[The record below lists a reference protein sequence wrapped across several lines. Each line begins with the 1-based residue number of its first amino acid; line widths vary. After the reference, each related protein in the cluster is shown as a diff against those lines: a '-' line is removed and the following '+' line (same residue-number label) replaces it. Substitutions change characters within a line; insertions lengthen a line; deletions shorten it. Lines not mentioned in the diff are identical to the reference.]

1 MRSKSVLYAALLFVG
16 LTGSVAAQQEPLSV
30 IDWVKRNPDKP
41 PMTSA
46 VLPPRF
52 EPPVVPDARVPDVTV
67 APLEQPAP
75 RILGIVPA
83 SVTGLPET
91 LWTGSAAP
99 ALADQLSDLPNFRL
113 PAAQALLYTLLLTE
127 AIAPG
132 QDAEGEA
139 ILTLARVDALARLGA
154 HDAAIAL
161 LEQADVARD
170 PEHFSAYMD
179 LALLTGDEDRACAIL
194 SGKPY
199 LAPSLAHRSFCAARR
214 GDWPT
219 AALLYDTGHSLGAIP
234 ASQSAALERFLHPE
248 SFEFNPP
255 LPRPDT
261 MTPLVFR
268 LHEAIGEPF
277 PTGALPRSYAVADL
291 RDLAGWKPQLEAA
304 ERLSGT
310 GALPANRLLGL
321 YTARDPAASGGVWN
335 RVIAIQDLETALR
348 SRATDAIEQSLP
360 PAWMEMQKIGLEI
373 QFAEL
378 FSAPLQRYDL
388 QGAAGEISLT
398 MGLLSSDYR
407 TVARK
412 SDVPPVIATLAG
424 VGQGAPTSPLDTRTT
439 ALLGGLDAAN
449 ARPDLTD
456 MARNG
461 RMGEAIL
468 RALVLLDDGAS
479 GDPVALTQ
487 ALATLRAF
495 GLEETVRRAALQI
508 LLLERYS

>member
-1 MRSKSVLYAALLFVG
+1 MLIKPLLYVALLFAG
-16 LTGSVAAQQEPLSV
+16 LTNSVAAQQEPLSV
-30 IDWVKRNPDKP
+30 IDWVKRNPDQP

-52 EPPVVPDARVPDVTV
+52 EPPVAPDARVPDVTV
-67 APLEQPAP
+67 APLEQQAR
-75 RILGIVPA
+75 RIIGIVPA

-91 LWTGSAAP
+91 LWTGSSAP
-99 ALADQLSDLPNFRL
+99 ALAAQFTDLPNLRL

-132 QDAEGEA
+132 QDADGEA
-139 ILTLARVDALARLGA
+139 TLTLARVNALERLGA
-154 HDAAIAL
+154 HDGAIAL

-170 PEHFSAYMD
+170 SDHFAAYMD
-179 LALLTGDEDRACAIL
+179 LALLTGEEDRACAIL

-199 LAPSLAHRSFCAARR
+199 LSPSLAHRSFCAARR

-234 ASQSAALERFLHPE
+234 AAQGAALERFLHPE
-248 SFEFNPP
+248 AFEYNPP
-255 LPRPDT
+255 LPRPDK
-261 MTPLVFR
+261 MTPLIFR

-304 ERLSGT
+304 ERLAAT
-310 GALPANRLLGL
+310 GALSANRLLGL
-321 YTARDPAASGGVWN
+321 YTAREPAASGGVWN
-335 RVIAIQDLETALR
+335 RVIAIQNLETALR
-348 SRATDAIEQSLP
+348 SRSIEAIEKNLP
-360 PAWMEMQKIGLEI
+360 PAWLEMQKIGLEI

-378 FSAPLQRYDL
+378 FSSPLQRYDL
-388 QGAAGEISLT
+388 TGMAGDISQT
-398 MGLLSSDYR
+398 MGLLSSEYR
-407 TVARK
+407 DVARK
-412 SDVPPVIATLAG
+412 GDVPPLMATLAG
-424 VGQGAPTSPLDTRTT
+424 VERQMPPLLDTRAT
-439 ALLGGLDAAN
+439 ALQRGLDVTN
-449 ARPDLTD
+449 ARADLTD

-479 GDPVALTQ
+479 GDPLALTQ
-487 ALATLRAF
+487 ALATLRVF

>member
-1 MRSKSVLYAALLFVG
+1 MPNNPLLYAGLLYVIWA
-16 LTGSVAAQQEPLSV
+16 GSVTAQQEPLSV
-30 IDWVKRNPDKP
+30 IDWVKRNPDQP

-52 EPPVVPDARVPDVTV
+52 EPPVAPDARVPDVTV
-67 APLEQPAP
+67 APLEQSAR
-75 RILGIVPA
+75 RIIGIVPA
-83 SVTGLPET
+83 AVTGLPES

-99 ALADQLSDLPNFRL
+99 ALAAQFADLPSLRL

-132 QDAEGEA
+132 QDAQGEA
-139 ILTLARVDALARLGA
+139 TLTLARVEALGRLGA

-170 PEHFSAYMD
+170 PAHFAAYMD
-179 LALLTGDEDRACAIL
+179 LALLTGEEDRACAIL

-219 AALLYDTGHSLGAIP
+219 AALLYDTGYSLGAIP
-234 ASQSAALERFLHPE
+234 APQSAALERFLHPE
-248 SFEFNPP
+248 AFEFNPP
-255 LPRPDT
+255 LKRPDT
-261 MTPLVFR
+261 MTPLIFR

-291 RDLAGWKPQLEAA
+291 RDLAGWKTQLEAA
-304 ERLSGT
+304 ERLAVT

-321 YTARDPAASGGVWN
+321 YTAREPAASGGVWN

-348 SRATDAIEQSLP
+348 SRSTAALEQNLP
-360 PAWMEMQKIGLEI
+360 PAWREMQKIGLEI
-373 QFAEL
+373 QFSEL
-378 FSAPLQRYDL
+378 FAAPIQRYDL
-388 QGAAGEISLT
+388 GGVAGDIALT

-407 TVARK
+407 AIARK
-412 SDVPPVIATLAG
+412 KEVPPLMATLAG
-424 VGQGAPTSPLDTRTT
+424 ASQEMPSTPDTRAT
-439 ALLGGLDAAN
+439 ALLRGLDTAN
-449 ARPDLTD
+449 ARSDLTD

-468 RALVLLDDGAS
+468 RTLVLLDDGAS

-495 GLEETVRRAALQI
+495 GLEETARRAALQI

>member
-1 MRSKSVLYAALLFVG
+1 MPINPIRYAVVLIAALAG
-16 LTGSVAAQQEPLSV
+16 PVAAQQEPLSV
-30 IDWVKRNPDKP
+30 IDWVKRNPDQP

-46 VLPPRF
+46 VLPQRF
-52 EPPVVPDARVPDVTV
+52 EPPVAPDARVPDVTV
-67 APLEQPAP
+67 APLGEQAR
-75 RILGIVPA
+75 RIIGIVPA

-91 LWTGSAAP
+91 LWSGSSAS
-99 ALADQLSDLPNFRL
+99 ALADQLADLPSLRL

-132 QDAEGEA
+132 QDAESED
-139 ILTLARVDALARLGA
+139 ILTLARVTALSRFGA
-154 HDAAIAL
+154 HDPALAL
-161 LEQADVARD
+161 LEQADVTRD
-170 PEHFSAYMD
+170 PQHFAAYMD

-219 AALLYDTGHSLGAIP
+219 AALLYDTGYTLGAITGP
-234 ASQSAALERFLHPE
+234 QGTALERFLHPE

-255 LPRPDT
+255 LPRPET
-261 MTPLVFR
+261 MTPLLFR

-304 ERLSGT
+304 ERLAVT

-321 YTARDPAASGGVWN
+321 YTAREPAASGGVWN
-335 RVIAIQDLETALR
+335 RVIAIQRFESALR
-348 SRATDAIEQSLP
+348 TRSSDAIAKSLP
-360 PAWMEMQKIGLEI
+360 PAWAEMQKVGLEI

-378 FSAPLQRYDL
+378 FAEPLQRYALD
-388 QGAAGEISLT
+388 GNAGKISQA
-398 MGLLSSDYR
+398 MGLLSSDYSA
-407 TVARK
+407 VARQ
-412 SDVPPVIATLAG
+412 DDIPPLLAALAG
-424 VGQGAPTSPLDTRTT
+424 VEGIEPS
-439 ALLGGLDAAN
+439 GLDMRASALVQGMDVAN
-449 ARPDLTD
+449 ARADLSE

-468 RALVLLDDGAS
+468 RSLILLDGGAS
-479 GDPVALTQ
+479 GDPVALSQ

-495 GLEETVRRAALQI
+495 GLEDTARRAALQI